1 MKTIDKV
8 LDFVK
13 DCPGLSEI
21 EREVLRTRISSPPS
35 TEEINQARQR
45 LTPFLRST
53 AWDTKSGSD
62 YV

>member
-21 EREVLRTRISSPPS
+21 EREVLRVRIMSPPS
-35 TEEINQARQR
+35 TEEINQARLR
-45 LTPFLRST
+45 LIPFVRAT
-53 AWDTKSGSD
+53 AWDTGKDDG
-62 YV
+62 YK